1 VRHCTGDYRR
11 TFRIPDDWPT
21 AALVLRFEGVDSCA
35 RVWLNGVELG
45 VTSGSRLPSEF
56 DVTSVALR
64 DQENVLAVRVHQ
76 WSSGSYLEDQDMWW
90 LTGIFRE
97 VNLLCRPMGAVEDVF
112 VHADYNHETGEGTLL
127 VGSSVPA
134 RVSVPE
140 LALSF
145 ATGEL
150 VAIPSVQPWS
160 AEEPKLYDASV
171 VSAGETVLVRIGF
184 RTVAIT
190 DGVFMVNGRR
200 VLFRGVNRHEFDT
213 DSGRA
218 VSDDVMLADVL
229 LMKQH
234 NINAVRTSHYPPHPY
249 FLQLCDEYGLYVI
262 DECDLET
269 HGFLLEGWGPVA
281 ANPVVD
287 PRWEEELVDRMRRMV
302 ERDKNHPSVI
312 MWSLGNECGS
322 GRNLGAMAR
331 WARERDPS
339 RPLHYERDWSARDV
353 DVYSHVYTSHAE
365 VELIG
370 RGEEEPLED
379 PQLDARRRRMPFI
392 LWRVRARHGQR
403 PWRVDGVPA
412 ALRDLPTLPG
422 WVRLGVDRPR
432 PPQPYAGRA
441 RVLRLRRGLR

>member
-213 DSGRA
+213 
-218 VSDDVMLADVL
+218 
-229 LMKQH
+229 
-234 NINAVRTSHYPPHPY
+234 
-249 FLQLCDEYGLYVI
+249 
-262 DECDLET
+262 
-269 HGFLLEGWGPVA
+269 
-281 ANPVVD
+281 
-287 PRWEEELVDRMRRMV
+287 
-302 ERDKNHPSVI
+302 
-312 MWSLGNECGS
+312 
-322 GRNLGAMAR
+322 
-331 WARERDPS
+331 
-339 RPLHYERDWSARDV
+339 
-353 DVYSHVYTSHAE
+353 
-365 VELIG
+365 
-370 RGEEEPLED
+370 ED
-379 PQLDARRRRMPFI
+379 PVLPMPNSWRHPPSLASVLHRRS
-392 LWRVRARHGQR
+392 V
-403 PWRVDGVPA
+403 
-412 ALRDLPTLPG
+412 
-422 WVRLGVDRPR
+422 
-432 PPQPYAGRA
+432 
-441 RVLRLRRGLR
+441 

>member
-1 VRHCTGDYRR
+1 MTDPTRYWEGFHPATGVRPARSWLRSDAQRLSLNGIWAFRLSPRADADTDFVTEGHTDSGWTQLTVPSHWQLNGHGRPAYTNVRYPFPVDPPRVPDDNPTGDYRR

-90 LTGIFRE
+90 LSGIFRE

-112 VHADYNHETGEGTLL
+112 VHADYHHETGAGTLL

-145 ATGEL
+145 ATGEP
-150 VAIPSVQPWS
+150 VAIRSVQPWS

-184 RTVAIT
+184 RTVVIT

-234 NINAVRTSHYPPHPY
+234 NINAVRTSHYPPHP
-249 FLQLCDEYGLYVI
+249 FL
-262 DECDLET
+262 
-269 HGFLLEGWGPVA
+269 
-281 ANPVVD
+281 
-287 PRWEEELVDRMRRMV
+287 
-302 ERDKNHPSVI
+302 
-312 MWSLGNECGS
+312 SLI
-322 GRNLGAMAR
+322 
-331 WARERDPS
+331 
-339 RPLHYERDWSARDV
+339 H
-353 DVYSHVYTSHAE
+353 
-365 VELIG
+365 I
-370 RGEEEPLED
+370 
-379 PQLDARRRRMPFI
+379 
-392 LWRVRARHGQR
+392 
-403 PWRVDGVPA
+403 
-412 ALRDLPTLPG
+412 
-422 WVRLGVDRPR
+422 
-432 PPQPYAGRA
+432 
-441 RVLRLRRGLR
+441 